1 MGVLDLSL
9 TVHAHGDAP
18 PDVVW
23 ERYADLRRW
32 PQWSPQISGVESTGS
47 SLKSGL
53 TGTVTGPFGIAVPF
67 EIVEVGIRSWAWD
80 VRALGTLLHLDHRV
94 VPRGSGAETALRMR
108 GAAPV
113 VVAYAPFAKLA
124 LRRLVTW

>member
-18 PDVVW
+18 PEVVW

-32 PQWSPQISGVESTGS
+32 PQWSPQITDVESTGP
-47 SLKSGL
+47 SLKHGL
-53 TGTVTGPFGIAVPF
+53 TGKVIGPFGIAVPF
-67 EIVEVGIRSWAWD
+67 VVTEVGIRSWSWD
-80 VRALGTLLHLDHRV
+80 VQALGTQLHLDHSV
-94 VPRGSGAETALRMR
+94 MPYGGGAETALRMK
-108 GAAPV
+108 GPAPV

-124 LRRLVTW
+124 LQRLVTW